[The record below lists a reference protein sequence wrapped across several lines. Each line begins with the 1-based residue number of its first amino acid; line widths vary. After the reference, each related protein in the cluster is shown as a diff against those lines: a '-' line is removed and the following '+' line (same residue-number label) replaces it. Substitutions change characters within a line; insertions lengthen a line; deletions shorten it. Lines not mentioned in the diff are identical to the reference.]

1 MSSDSTSSRNTQA
14 PSGKVIYRR
23 LLGYA
28 FPYWPVFIITSLCMA
43 LYAATETGFAALM
56 KPMLDESFVNKDPQ
70 AMLLVPLGLIGLFL
84 IRGVVGFIS
93 TYGMSWIGRKVIAVI
108 RAELFRKLLYLPA
121 SYYDNIVSGQLISRM
136 TYNVDQVAQAS
147 TDVVTILVRDTL
159 TIIILLAW
167 LFYLSGI
174 LSLIFLTCGPLIALV
189 VVYVSKRFRKIST
202 RIQDSM
208 GEITHVTQEAID
220 GQEVVKTFGGHE
232 YEESHFQRINENNR
246 QQQLKMVA
254 TSALSVP
261 VIQLLAACALA
272 GIVYLATL
280 DLVSNITSAGEF
292 ASFLTAML
300 LLLPPMK
307 RLSLVNGNIQKGIA
321 AAESIFELL
330 DHDEER
336 DTGLRTLPTCRG
348 EIEYRNV
355 SFTYAGSDHQVLENV
370 SFRILPGQKVAFV
383 GRSGSGKSTLVNL
396 LPRFYEPQQGEI
408 LLDGENID
416 RYQLAELR
424 KQMALVTQ
432 QVTLFNDSVANNI
445 AYGVLQDT
453 PVESIVH
460 AAEAAHAMEF
470 IRQLP
475 QGLDTLVGE
484 DGTLLSGGQRQRLA
498 IARALLKNSPV
509 LILDEATSALDTE
522 SEQHVQAGLERL
534 MQNRTTLVIAHRL
547 STVENADLII
557 VMDKG
562 RIVETGTHQE
572 LLEEGGHYA
581 LLYRMQFR
589 DE

>member
-1 MSSDSTSSRNTQA
+1 MSSDSVHEHKSQVV
-14 PSGKVIYRR
+14 SGKVIYRR

-28 FPYWPVFIITSLCMA
+28 LPHWPMFIVASLCMA

-56 KPMLDESFVNKDPQ
+56 KPMLDESFANKDPQ
-70 AMLLVPLGLIGLFL
+70 AMRLVPLGLVGLFL
-84 IRGVVGFIS
+84 IRGIVGFIS
-93 TYGMSWIGRKVIAVI
+93 TYSMSWIGRKVIAVI

-121 SYYDNIVSGQLISRM
+121 SFYDSVMSGQLISRM

-174 LSLIFLTCGPLIALV
+174 LSLIFLTCGPLIAIV
-189 VVYVSKRFRKIST
+189 VIYVSKRFRKIST

-220 GQEVVKTFGGHE
+220 GQHVVKTFGGHD
-232 YEESHFQRINENNR
+232 YEETHFQSINENNR
-246 QQQLKMVA
+246 RQQLKMVA

-261 VIQLLAACALA
+261 VIQFLAACALA

-280 DLVSNITSAGEF
+280 DLVSTINSAGEF

-330 DHDEER
+330 DHTEER
-336 DTGLRTLPTCRG
+336 DTGLQKLSGCRG

-355 SFTYAGSDHQVLENV
+355 SFSYRGSSQKVLDNV

-396 LPRFYEPQQGEI
+396 LPRFYEPQRGEI
-408 LLDGENID
+408 LLDGENIEHY
-416 RYQLAELR
+416 RLADLR
-424 KQMALVTQ
+424 TQMALVNQ
-432 QVTLFNDSVANNI
+432 QVTLFNDSVINNI
-445 AYGVLQDT
+445 AYGALQNT
-453 PVESIVH
+453 PEEIVVQ

-475 QGLDTLVGE
+475 QGLHTLVGE
-484 DGTLLSGGQRQRLA
+484 DGTLLSGG
-498 IARALLKNSPV
+498 
-509 LILDEATSALDTE
+509 
-522 SEQHVQAGLERL
+522 
-534 MQNRTTLVIAHRL
+534 
-547 STVENADLII
+547 
-557 VMDKG
+557 
-562 RIVETGTHQE
+562 
-572 LLEEGGHYA
+572 
-581 LLYRMQFR
+581 
-589 DE
+589 